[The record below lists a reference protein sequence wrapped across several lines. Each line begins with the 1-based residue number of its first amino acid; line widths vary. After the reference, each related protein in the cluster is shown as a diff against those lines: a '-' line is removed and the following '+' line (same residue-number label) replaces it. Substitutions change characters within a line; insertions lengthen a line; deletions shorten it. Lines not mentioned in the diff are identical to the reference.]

1 MIEKSLTISQPVDPE
16 LLERLRFYLP
26 YLCDPILS
34 LEIVSGSSPEI
45 RYTCAEESSSALI
58 EAIAHALLGRQE
70 NPESEHLNP
79 HQARAVFDNRTAPCS
94 CSDDILPELLSGDH
108 LIAFG
113 PGQYGMG
120 NLFLKTFK
128 YFERECYRMTLKQN
142 PQEFVYPNLIPRDLM
157 EQPDYASR
165 EGAGFTWFTPS
176 SPGDPLAPG
185 VPVETPEHLGKPAVC
200 LHCYPHFKKRAID
213 RPVTITTQGRC
224 YRYEG
229 TDQFSPDRLW
239 EFIMRE
245 SVYMGS
251 PVFVRDSLKEIETL
265 ATGWMQ
271 SLGLRA
277 WVQAADDPLQAS
289 GASFA
294 ASENIPVKWEL
305 RIALPASGTSLAA
318 ASFNYHADHY
328 SKPFE
333 ISDGENPAATG
344 CAGFGIERLTWGF
357 LTQNGLDTDKW
368 PDAVRQEI

>member
-1 MIEKSLTISQPVDPE
+1 MIEKSVTLSHPVDSE
-16 LLERLRFYLP
+16 LLVRLRFYLP
-26 YLCDPILS
+26 YLCDSIVS
-34 LEIVSGSSPEI
+34 LEIVSGASPEI
-45 RYTCAEESSSALI
+45 RYTCAEESSCALI
-58 EAIAHALLGRQE
+58 EAMARALLGG
-70 NPESEHLNP
+70 PEQAEHLNP
-79 HQARAVFDNRTAPCS
+79 HHARAVFDNRTAPCA
-94 CSDDILPELLSGDH
+94 CSHDILPELLSGDH

-128 YFERECYRMTLKQN
+128 YFERECARMTLKQN

-157 EQPDYASR
+157 EHSDYANDQGR
-165 EGAGFTWFTPS
+165 GYTWFSPS
-176 SPGDPLAPG
+176 APGGPIEPGDPA
-185 VPVETPEHLGKPAVC
+185 ETPEHLGKPAVC
-200 LHCYPHFKKRAID
+200 LHCYPHFKQRTID
-213 RPVTITTQGRC
+213 EPVTITTQGRC

-245 SVYMGS
+245 TVYMGS

-265 ATGWMQ
+265 TTGWMQ

-328 SKPFE
+328 SQPFE
-333 ISDGENPAATG
+333 ISEGGQPAATG

-357 LTQNGLDTDKW
+357 LAQNGLDTAKW
-368 PDAVRQEI
+368 PEAIRQEL

>member
-1 MIEKSLTISQPVDPE
+1 MINKSITLSQPADPE

-26 YLCDPILS
+26 YLCDQVLS

-45 RYTCAEESSSALI
+45 RYTCKEENSSALI
-58 EAIAHALLGRQE
+58 EAIARALLGRQE
-70 NPESEHLNP
+70 KTDMEYLNP
-79 HQARAVFDNRTAPCS
+79 HQARAVFDNRTASCS
-94 CSDDILPELLSGDH
+94 CTHDILPELLSGDH
-108 LIAFG
+108 LIPFG

-120 NLFLKTFK
+120 NLFLQTFK

-157 EQPDYASR
+157 EYPDYADR
-165 EGAGFTWFTPS
+165 QDAGTTWFTPS
-176 SPGDPLAPG
+176 PPG
-185 VPVETPEHLGKPAVC
+185 VPAESAEHLGKPAVC
-200 LHCYPHFKKRAID
+200 LHCYPHFKKRTID

-245 SVYMGS
+245 SVYMGT
-251 PVFVRDSLKEIETL
+251 PVFVRDSLIEIEAL
-265 ATGWMQ
+265 ATRWMQ
-271 SLGLRA
+271 SINLRA
-277 WVQAADDPLQAS
+277 WVQPADDPLQAS
-289 GASFA
+289 GFSFET
-294 ASENIPVKWEL
+294 SEHSPVKWEL

-318 ASFNYHADHY
+318 ASFNYHANHY

-333 ISDGENPAATG
+333 ISQGGNAVATG

-357 LTQNGLDTDKW
+357 LAQNGLDTAKW
-368 PDAVRQEI
+368 PEAVRQEL

>member
-1 MIEKSLTISQPVDPE
+1 MIEKSITLSQPVDPE
-16 LLERLRFYLP
+16 LLERIRFFLP

-34 LEIVSGSSPEI
+34 LEIVSGAKPEI
-45 RYTCAEESSSALI
+45 RYTCAEQSDSALI
-58 EAIAHALLGRQE
+58 EAMAHALLGTQE
-70 NPESEHLNP
+70 KSEPLNP
-79 HQARAVFDNRTAPCS
+79 HPARAVFDNRTASCS
-94 CSDDILPELLSGDH
+94 CSHDILPELLSGDH

-157 EQPDYASR
+157 EHTDYANDQGR
-165 EGAGFTWFTPS
+165 GYTWFTPS
-176 SPGDPLAPG
+176 APGDPLAAG

-200 LHCYPHFKKRAID
+200 LHCYPHFKQRAID
-213 RPVTITTQGRC
+213 EPVTITTQGRC

-245 SVYMGS
+245 TVYIGS
-251 PVFVRDSLKEIETL
+251 PVFVRDSLKAIETL
-265 ATGWMQ
+265 TTGWMQ

-277 WVQAADDPLQAS
+277 WVEAADDPLQAS

-328 SKPFE
+328 SQPFE
-333 ISDGENPAATG
+333 ISEGGQPAATG

-357 LTQNGLDTDKW
+357 LAQNGLDTAKW
-368 PDAVRQEI
+368 PEAVRQEL